1 MSSELSFNWHHK
13 HKHRH
18 KHRERCAEED
28 REEAARGG
36 SGSRASAGISDSGAS
51 GKGERVSSL
60 GMTESLQRCR
70 FGRDTSSISTSKQ
83 AAATSAN
90 SPSSSS
96 SSSAERYK
104 RKESSMSCLGPSRLA
119 LGSSSKG
126 HHPVESWFRMGSTKA
141 DYSKLARGHVAPGQG
156 PFSDG
161 RAEDPAGCSDS
172 EDEEPLSPT
181 EDVEAGAHDSPNLT
195 NLFASALTRTTLKGG
210 RSRKTDAAES
220 SRFSRVDRPMRKDRS
235 TSAERRELGKS
246 NLIEQNVHSSF
257 KIKRILNSINSN
269 REHVF
274 GLGYSLHCNNYELL
288 SVMSNSAQKI
298 F

>member
-28 REEAARGG
+28 REETARGG
-36 SGSRASAGISDSGAS
+36 PESRGGAGISDSGAS

-60 GMTESLQRCR
+60 GMVESLQRCR
-70 FGRDTSSISTSKQ
+70 FGRDTSSMSTSKQ

-104 RKESSMSCLGPSRLA
+104 RKESSMSCIGPSRLA

-126 HHPVESWFRMGSTKA
+126 HHPVESWFRMGSSKA
-141 DYSKLARGHVAPGQG
+141 DYSKLSRSHVAPVQG

-172 EDEEPLSPT
+172 EDEEPLTPT
-181 EDVEAGAHDSPNLT
+181 EDVESGAHDSPNLT

-210 RSRKTDAAES
+210 RSRKTEAVSES
-220 SRFSRVDRPMRKDRS
+220 SSFSRMDRPMRKDRS
-235 TSAERRELGKS
+235 TSAERRESGKS
-246 NLIEQNVHSSF
+246 N
-257 KIKRILNSINSN
+257 
-269 REHVF
+269 
-274 GLGYSLHCNNYELL
+274 
-288 SVMSNSAQKI
+288 
-298 F
+298 